1 MREVDV
7 AIVGAGVA
15 GCCVARECARFA
27 LKVAVFEAGL
37 DVADGATRA
46 NSGIVHAGY
55 DPKPGTRKARYNV
68 EGAKLYP
75 QWARELGFP
84 YINNGSMVLA
94 FTEDELEAVRE
105 LRERGEK
112 NGVEGLRVIGAQ
124 ELRELE
130 PNVSSEALGALLVPA
145 GAICDPYQVAFR
157 AAENAAR
164 NGVEFNFSS
173 KVVGIESA
181 QGAAGDPLRGSA
193 ASSAQASTDDSAQA
207 AVADPARSAAADCM
221 QSAGF
226 ILHIE
231 GAQGD
236 VAEAVHA
243 RVVVNAAGV
252 HADEIHDMVAP
263 HAFSITPR
271 RGEYNLMDTD
281 MGGLFAHTM
290 FQAPTKAG
298 KGVLVAPTVHG
309 NMLVGPNAVAQSDK
323 DATATTANG
332 LAAITSA
339 AKKTYPALNM
349 RARITTFAGVRA
361 TGDTGDFEIGEVP
374 STPGFFDIAC
384 FESPGLTSAPAVAV
398 DMAARIAEAL
408 NAAET
413 PHFNPVLE
421 LPALFKHMNDGARSV
436 AIAAN
441 PDAGHMLCRCN
452 EVTEADVASALHT
465 KLPVLCLDALKW
477 RTGATMGRCHGGFCM
492 PELAKV
498 VARESGIA
506 PSELPKRFA
515 GSHIVAEAP
524 ENYVELVRNES
535 NRVAGGV
542 ADAAAK
548 LEGENEPSEE
558 SALSNIRV
566 DREEAN
572 GFKVEEPAPAIPST
586 DGLKA
591 AAPSAGIEAGAPETG
606 ALQAPEPSIAARSS
620 LEYDVAVIGG
630 GAAGIA
636 AAASAARKGASVV
649 LVDRESHQGGI
660 LKQCI
665 HNGFGLHRFGE
676 ELTGPEYASRELATL
691 EGLNVCIIRDA
702 SVLRVKNGGEGA
714 RDISVEI
721 VSPQGEQAISAGAA
735 VLATGSRERGAGA
748 LGTPGTRPAGVFS
761 AGSAQNFMNLQGCAP
776 GSNVVILGSGDIGL
790 IMARRLTFAGARV
803 AGVFEINST
812 PSGLRRNIVQ
822 CLDDFGIPL
831 HTSTTVVGIE
841 GDSKLEAVIVSKVDD
856 RYAPIPGTERRIPC
870 DTLLLSVGLIP
881 ENALATDAGVALD
894 PMTGG
899 AIVDDN
905 FETSAAGL
913 FACGNALHIHDLV
926 DFVSDEGDHAG
937 ASAARRALRRS
948 VTPQATPPA
957 ATSRAGAAPT
967 HAGDGVRYIVP
978 QFVHSQTNRVTL
990 RFRTSS
996 SFENASIVVEKRLAN
1011 GEVELVK
1018 RRRVLV
1024 AVPAEM
1030 QSVALAGEAFAGATE
1045 IMVRIEPKETGE
1057 ANGGAKSGGFDGEEN
1072 APKVGGAAKAKGATE
1087 SDVVAK
1093 AKGAAESVGAAQPIG
1108 ATESDVAAKIA
1119 PVSAQG
1125 EEASHE

>member
-68 EGAKLYP
+68 EGARLYP

-94 FTEDELEAVRE
+94 FTEDELEAVRG
-105 LRERGEK
+105 LRERGEQ
-112 NGVEGLRVIGAQ
+112 NGVEGLRVIDAR

-181 QGAAGDPLRGSA
+181 QAPTA
-193 ASSAQASTDDSAQA
+193 DSAQSVA
-207 AVADPARSAAADCM
+207 AGFTRSVAADPA
-221 QSAGF
+221 QNEGY
-226 ILHIE
+226 ILHVE

-323 DATATTANG
+323 DATSTTADG
-332 LAAITSA
+332 LAGITAA
-339 AKKTYPALNM
+339 AKKTYPSLNM
-349 RARITTFAGVRA
+349 RGRITTFAGVRA
-361 TGDTGDFEIGEVP
+361 TGDTGDFEIGEA
-374 STPGFFDIAC
+374 SGAPGFFDIAC

-398 DMAARIAEAL
+398 DVAARIAEKL
-408 NAAET
+408 NAAEN
-413 PHFNPVLE
+413 PQFNPVLE
-421 LPALFKHMNDGARSV
+421 LPALFKNMSEEERRA
-436 AIAAN
+436 AIAASS
-441 PDAGHMLCRCN
+441 DAGHMLCRCN
-452 EVTEADVASALHT
+452 EVTEADVVEALHT

-498 VARESGIA
+498 VAREGGVA

-515 GSHIVAEAP
+515 GSRLVAEAP

-535 NRVAGGV
+535 NCAVGGV
-542 ADAAAK
+542 TDAAAK
-548 LEGENEPSEE
+548 PEDASETSEE
-558 SALSNIRV
+558 GLPSNTQTNQG
-566 DREEAN
+566 EAD
-572 GFKVEEPAPAIPST
+572 GFKAGV
-586 DGLKA
+586 
-591 AAPSAGIEAGAPETG
+591 PSADVEASAPETSV
-606 ALQAPEPSIAARSS
+606 LQALATSSAAHSSRNS

-691 EGLNVCIIRDA
+691 EGLDVHVVRDA

-721 VSPQGEQAISAGAA
+721 VSPQGEQTISAGAA

-803 AGVFEINST
+803 AGVFEINPT

-841 GDSKLEAVIVSKVDD
+841 GASKLEAVIVSKVDD
-856 RYAPIPGTERRIPC
+856 HYAPIPGTERRIPC

-948 VTPQATPPA
+948 VTPHATPPA
-957 ATSRAGAAPT
+957 ATSREGSAPT
-967 HAGDGVRYIVP
+967 RAGDGVRYIVP
-978 QFVHSQTNRVTL
+978 QFVHSQTSRVTL
-990 RFRTSS
+990 RFRTSAP
-996 SFENASIVVEKRLAN
+996 FENASIVIEKRLAN

-1030 QSVALAGEAFAGATE
+1030 QSVALAGDAFAGAKE
-1045 IMVRIEPKETGE
+1045 IMVRIEPKEAEE
-1057 ANGGAKSGGFDGEEN
+1057 ANDRAKSGGSDGSEN
-1072 APKVGGAAKAKGATE
+1072 APEAGGIAKSNGATGPNGATE
-1087 SDVVAK
+1087 SGVATK
-1093 AKGAAESVGAAQPIG
+1093 
-1108 ATESDVAAKIA
+1108 TA

-1125 EEASHE
+1125 EEANRE

>member
-75 QWARELGFP
+75 QWASELGFP

-94 FTEDELEAVRE
+94 FTEDELEAIRG
-105 LRERGEK
+105 LRERGEH
-112 NGVEGLRVIGAQ
+112 NGVEGLRVIDAR

-130 PNVSSEALGALLVPA
+130 PNVSPEALGALLVPT

-173 KVVGIESA
+173 KVVGIEPVQTPTA
-181 QGAAGDPLRGSA
+181 
-193 ASSAQASTDDSAQA
+193 DSAQVVAAGSAQSA
-207 AVADPARSAAADCM
+207 AVEPARG
-221 QSAGF
+221 AGY

-252 HADEIHDMVAP
+252 HADEIHDMVSP

-298 KGVLVAPTVHG
+298 KGVLVSPTVHG
-309 NMLVGPNAVAQSDK
+309 NMLVGPNAVPQGDK
-323 DATATTANG
+323 DATATTAEG

-374 STPGFFDIAC
+374 SAPGFFDIAC

-398 DMAARIAEAL
+398 DVAACIAEKL
-408 NAAET
+408 NAAENT
-413 PHFNPVLE
+413 QFNPVLS
-421 LPALFKHMNDGARSV
+421 LPALFKNMNEEERRAAISV
-436 AIAAN
+436 N

-452 EVTEADVASALHT
+452 EVTEADVVAALRT

-498 VARESGIA
+498 VAREAGVA

-515 GSHIVAEAP
+515 GSRLVAEAP
-524 ENYVELVRNES
+524 ENYVDLVRNES
-535 NRVAGGV
+535 NRVVGAV
-542 ADAAAK
+542 SDAAAK
-548 LEGENEPSEE
+548 PEGESEPPEE
-558 SALSNIRV
+558 GLPSNAQANQ
-566 DREEAN
+566 REA
-572 GFKVEEPAPAIPST
+572 
-586 DGLKA
+586 DGLEA
-591 AAPSAGIEAGAPETG
+591 GAPSAGVESSAPEAN
-606 ALQAPEPSIAARSS
+606 ALQALAASNAAHSSRNS

-691 EGLNVCIIRDA
+691 EGLDVHVVRDA

-721 VSPQGEQAISAGAA
+721 VSPQGEQTISAGAA
-735 VLATGSRERGAGA
+735 VLATGSRERGSGA

-776 GSNVVILGSGDIGL
+776 GGNVVILGSGDIGL

-803 AGVFEINST
+803 AGVFEINPT

-841 GDSKLEAVIVSKVDD
+841 GASKLEAVIVSKVDD
-856 RYAPIPGTERRIPC
+856 HYAPIPGTERRIPC

-948 VTPQATPPA
+948 VTPHATPPA
-957 ATSRAGAAPT
+957 ATSREGSAPTRAGA
-967 HAGDGVRYIVP
+967 GVRYIVP
-978 QFVHSQTNRVTL
+978 QFVHPQTSRVTL
-990 RFRTSS
+990 RFRTSA
-996 SFENASIVVEKRLAN
+996 SFENASIVIEKRLAN
-1011 GEVELVK
+1011 GEIELVK

-1030 QSVALAGEAFAGATE
+1030 QSVALAGDAFAGAKE
-1045 IMVRIEPKETGE
+1045 IMVRIEPKEAEE
-1057 ANGGAKSGGFDGEEN
+1057 ANGEAKSGGFDGAEN
-1072 APKVGGAAKAKGATE
+1072 APKVGGAAK
-1087 SDVVAK
+1087 VN
-1093 AKGAAESVGAAQPIG
+1093 GAAESDG
-1108 ATESDVAAKIA
+1108 ATKIA
-1119 PVSAQG
+1119 LVSAQG
-1125 EEASHE
+1125 EEASYE

>member
-94 FTEDELEAVRE
+94 FTEDELEAIRG
-105 LRERGEK
+105 LRDRGEQ
-112 NGVEGLRVIGAQ
+112 NGVEGLRVIDAR

-130 PNVSSEALGALLVPA
+130 PNVSPEALGALLVPT

-173 KVVGIESA
+173 KVVGIEPA
-181 QGAAGDPLRGSA
+181 QTPTA
-193 ASSAQASTDDSAQA
+193 DSAQA
-207 AVADPARSAAADCM
+207 VAAGSARSAAVEPARG
-221 QSAGF
+221 AGY

-298 KGVLVAPTVHG
+298 KGVLVSPTVHG
-309 NMLVGPNAVAQSDK
+309 NILVGPNAVPQGDK
-323 DATATTANG
+323 DATATTAEG

-374 STPGFFDIAC
+374 SAPGFFDIAC

-398 DMAARIAEAL
+398 DVAACIAEKL
-408 NAAET
+408 NAAEN
-413 PHFNPVLE
+413 HQFNPILT
-421 LPALFKHMNDGARSV
+421 LPALFKNMSEEERRA
-436 AIAAN
+436 AISAN

-498 VARESGIA
+498 VAREAGIA

-515 GSHIVAEAP
+515 GSRIVAEAP

-535 NRVAGGV
+535 NRAVGGV

-548 LEGENEPSEE
+548 LEGESESSEE
-558 SALSNIRV
+558 GLSSNV
-566 DREEAN
+566 QDNQGKAD
-572 GFKVEEPAPAIPST
+572 GFKVEESAPAVPDA
-586 DGLKA
+586 DGFKA
-591 AAPSAGIEAGAPETG
+591 GALSASFEAGVETG
-606 ALQAPEPSIAARSS
+606 ALQTLEASIAACPS

-636 AAASAARKGASVV
+636 AAASAACKGASVV

-691 EGLNVCIIRDA
+691 EGLDVRVVRDA

-721 VSPQGEQAISAGAA
+721 VSPQGEQTISAGAA

-803 AGVFEINST
+803 AGVFEINPT

-841 GDSKLEAVIVSKVDD
+841 GASKLEAVIVSKVDD
-856 RYAPIPGTERRIPC
+856 HYAPIPGTERRIPC

-948 VTPQATPPA
+948 VTPHATPPA
-957 ATSRAGAAPT
+957 ATSREGSAPT
-967 HAGDGVRYIVP
+967 RAGDGVRYIVP
-978 QFVHSQTNRVTL
+978 QFVHSQTSRVTL
-990 RFRTSS
+990 RFRTSAP
-996 SFENASIVVEKRLAN
+996 FENVSIVIEKRLAN

-1030 QSVALAGEAFAGATE
+1030 QSVALAGDAFAGAKE
-1045 IMVRIEPKETGE
+1045 IMVRIEPKEAEE
-1057 ANGGAKSGGFDGEEN
+1057 ANDRAKSGGSDGSEN
-1072 APKVGGAAKAKGATE
+1072 APEAGGIAKSNGATGPSGATE
-1087 SDVVAK
+1087 S
-1093 AKGAAESVGAAQPIG
+1093 GG
-1108 ATESDVAAKIA
+1108 ATKIA

>member
-46 NSGIVHAGY
+46 NSGIMHAGY
-55 DPKPGTRKARYNV
+55 DPKPGTRKACYNV

-75 QWARELGFP
+75 QWASELGFP

-94 FTEDELEAVRE
+94 FTEDELEAIRG
-105 LRERGEK
+105 LRERGER
-112 NGVEGLRVIGAQ
+112 NGVEGLRVIDAR

-130 PNVSSEALGALLVPA
+130 PNVSPEALGALLVPT

-173 KVVGIESA
+173 KVVGIEPVQTPTA
-181 QGAAGDPLRGSA
+181 
-193 ASSAQASTDDSAQA
+193 DSAQA
-207 AVADPARSAAADCM
+207 VVAGSVRSAAVEPARG
-221 QSAGF
+221 AGY

-309 NMLVGPNAVAQSDK
+309 NMLVGPNAVPQGDK
-323 DATATTANG
+323 DATATTAEG

-374 STPGFFDIAC
+374 SAPGFFDIAC

-398 DMAARIAEAL
+398 DMAACIAEKL
-408 NAAET
+408 NAAEN
-413 PHFNPVLE
+413 HQFNPVLS
-421 LPALFKHMNDGARSV
+421 LPALFKNMNEEERRAAISV
-436 AIAAN
+436 N

-498 VARESGIA
+498 VAREAGIA

-515 GSHIVAEAP
+515 GSRIVAEAP
-524 ENYVELVRNES
+524 ESYVELVRNES
-535 NRVAGGV
+535 NRAVGGA

-548 LEGENEPSEE
+548 LEGESESSEE
-558 SALSNIRV
+558 GLSSNAQ
-566 DREEAN
+566 AN
-572 GFKVEEPAPAIPST
+572 QGKADGFKVGEPAPAVPDA
-586 DGLKA
+586 DGFKA
-591 AAPSAGIEAGAPETG
+591 GALSASFEAGVETG
-606 ALQAPEPSIAARSS
+606 ALQAPEASIAARPS

-649 LVDRESHQGGI
+649 LVDRESYQGGI

-691 EGLNVCIIRDA
+691 EGLNVHVVRDA

-714 RDISVEI
+714 RDVSVEI
-721 VSPQGEQAISAGAA
+721 VSPQGEKTISAGAA

-803 AGVFEINST
+803 AGVFEINPT

-841 GDSKLEAVIVSKVDD
+841 GTSKLEAVIVSKVDGH
-856 RYAPIPGTERRIPC
+856 YAPIPGTERRIPC

-948 VTPQATPPA
+948 VTPHATPPA
-957 ATSRAGAAPT
+957 ATSREGSAPTRAGA
-967 HAGDGVRYIVP
+967 GVRYIVP
-978 QFVHSQTNRVTL
+978 QFVHPQTSRVTL
-990 RFRTSS
+990 RFRTSA
-996 SFENASIVVEKRLAN
+996 SFENASIVIEKRLAN
-1011 GEVELVK
+1011 GEIELVK

-1030 QSVALAGEAFAGATE
+1030 QSVALAGDAFAGAKE
-1045 IMVRIEPKETGE
+1045 IMVRIEPKEAEE
-1057 ANGGAKSGGFDGEEN
+1057 ANGEAKSGGFDGAEN
-1072 APKVGGAAKAKGATE
+1072 APKVGGAAKAN
-1087 SDVVAK
+1087 
-1093 AKGAAESVGAAQPIG
+1093 GAAESDG
-1108 ATESDVAAKIA
+1108 ATKIA

>member
-75 QWARELGFP
+75 QWAHELGFP

-94 FTEDELEAVRE
+94 FTEDEFEAVCG
-105 LRERGEK
+105 LRERGEQ
-112 NGVEGLRVIGAQ
+112 NGVEGLRVIDVR

-130 PNVSSEALGALLVPA
+130 PNVSPEALGALLVPT

-173 KVVGIESA
+173 KVVGIE
-181 QGAAGDPLRGSA
+181 P
-193 ASSAQASTDDSAQA
+193 AQAPTADSAQTTA
-207 AVADPARSAAADCM
+207 ADTARSAAVEPV
-221 QSAGF
+221 QNEGY

-323 DATATTANG
+323 DATSTTADG
-332 LAAITSA
+332 LAGITAA
-339 AKKTYPALNM
+339 AKKTYPSLNM
-349 RARITTFAGVRA
+349 CGRITTFAGVRA
-361 TGDTGDFEIGEVP
+361 TGDTGDFEIGEV
-374 STPGFFDIAC
+374 SGAPGFFDIAC

-398 DMAARIAEAL
+398 DVAARIAEKL
-408 NAAET
+408 NAAENSQ
-413 PHFNPVLE
+413 FNPALE
-421 LPALFKHMNDGARSV
+421 LPALFKNMSEEERRA
-436 AIAAN
+436 AIAASS
-441 PDAGHMLCRCN
+441 DAGHMLCRCN
-452 EVTEADVASALHT
+452 EVTEADVVAALHT

-498 VARESGIA
+498 VAREAGVA

-515 GSHIVAEAP
+515 GSCLVAEAP

-535 NRVAGGV
+535 NRAVGAASDVAKPEAASESPEEGLPSNTQTNQGE
-542 ADAAAK
+542 ADD
-548 LEGENEPSEE
+548 LEAE
-558 SALSNIRV
+558 V
-566 DREEAN
+566 
-572 GFKVEEPAPAIPST
+572 
-586 DGLKA
+586 
-591 AAPSAGIEAGAPETG
+591 PSAGVEASAPE
-606 ALQAPEPSIAARSS
+606 ASAFQASAASIAAHSSSNS

-676 ELTGPEYASRELATL
+676 EFTGPEYASRELATL
-691 EGLNVCIIRDA
+691 EGFDVHVVCDA

-721 VSPQGEQAISAGAA
+721 VSPQGEQTISAGAA

-776 GSNVVILGSGDIGL
+776 GGNVVILGSGDIGL
-790 IMARRLTFAGARV
+790 IMARRLTFVGARV
-803 AGVFEINST
+803 AGVFEINPT

-841 GDSKLEAVIVSKVDD
+841 GASRLEAAIVSKVDD
-856 RYAPIPGTERRIPC
+856 HYAPIPGTERRIPC

-937 ASAARRALRRS
+937 ASAALRALRRS
-948 VTPQATPPA
+948 VTPHATPPA
-957 ATSRAGAAPT
+957 ATSRAGSAPT
-967 HAGDGVRYIVP
+967 RAGEGVRYIVP
-978 QFVHSQTNRVTL
+978 QFVHSQTSRVTL
-990 RFRTSS
+990 RFRTSA
-996 SFENASIVVEKRLAN
+996 SFENASIIIEKRLAN

-1030 QSVALAGEAFAGATE
+1030 QSVALAGDAFAGAKE
-1045 IMVRIEPKETGE
+1045 IMVRIEPKEAEE
-1057 ANGGAKSGGFDGEEN
+1057 ANGQAKSGGSDGAEN
-1072 APKVGGAAKAKGATE
+1072 APETGGIAKSNGATGP
-1087 SDVVAK
+1087 S
-1093 AKGAAESVGAAQPIG
+1093 GAAESGV
-1108 ATESDVAAKIA
+1108 ATKTA

-1125 EEASHE
+1125 EEANRE

>member
-15 GCCVARECARFA
+15 GCCAARECARFA

-94 FTEDELEAVRE
+94 FTEDELEAVRG
-105 LRERGEK
+105 LRERGEQ
-112 NGVEGLRVIGAQ
+112 NGVEGLRVIDAR

-130 PNVSSEALGALLVPA
+130 PNVSSEALGALLVPT

-173 KVVGIESA
+173 NVVGIESA
-181 QGAAGDPLRGSA
+181 QAP
-193 ASSAQASTDDSAQA
+193 T
-207 AVADPARSAAADCM
+207 ADPAQSVAAGSTQSAAEPV
-221 QSAGF
+221 QNEGY
-226 ILHIE
+226 ILHVE

-252 HADEIHDMVAP
+252 HADEIHDMVAS

-323 DATATTANG
+323 DATSTTADG
-332 LAAITSA
+332 LAGITAA
-339 AKKTYPALNM
+339 AKKTYPSLNM
-349 RARITTFAGVRA
+349 RGRITTFAGVRA
-361 TGDTGDFEIGEVP
+361 TGDTGDFEIGEV
-374 STPGFFDIAC
+374 SGAPGFFDIAC

-398 DMAARIAEAL
+398 DVAARIAEKL
-408 NAAET
+408 NAAENSQ
-413 PHFNPVLE
+413 FNPVLE
-421 LPALFKHMNDGARSV
+421 LPALFKNMSEEERRA

-452 EVTEADVASALHT
+452 EVTEADVASALRT

-498 VARESGIA
+498 VAREAGVA
-506 PSELPKRFA
+506 PSELPKRFV
-515 GSHIVAEAP
+515 GSRLVAEAP

-535 NRVAGGV
+535 NRAVGAASDVVAKPE
-542 ADAAAK
+542 DAS
-548 LEGENEPSEE
+548 ESSEE
-558 SALSNIRV
+558 GLSSNTQTSQGRA
-566 DREEAN
+566 D
-572 GFKVEEPAPAIPST
+572 GFE
-586 DGLKA
+586 A
-591 AAPSAGIEAGAPETG
+591 AAPSVDVEASAPEASAFQTS
-606 ALQAPEPSIAARSS
+606 AVSIAAHSS
-620 LEYDVAVIGG
+620 RDSLGYDVAVIGG

-691 EGLNVCIIRDA
+691 EGLDVRVVRDA

-721 VSPQGEQAISAGAA
+721 VSPQGEQTISAGAA

-803 AGVFEINST
+803 AGVFEINPT

-841 GDSKLEAVIVSKVDD
+841 GASKLEAVIVSKVDD

-905 FETSAAGL
+905 FETSSAGL

-948 VTPQATPPA
+948 VTPHATPPA
-957 ATSRAGAAPT
+957 ATSRAGSAPT
-967 HAGDGVRYIVP
+967 CAGNGVRYIVP
-978 QFVHSQTNRVTL
+978 QFVHPQTSRVTL
-990 RFRTSS
+990 RFRTSA
-996 SFENASIVVEKRLAN
+996 SFENASIVIEKRLAN

-1030 QSVALAGEAFAGATE
+1030 QSVALAGDAFAGAKE
-1045 IMVRIEPKETGE
+1045 IMVRIEPKEAEE
-1057 ANGGAKSGGFDGEEN
+1057 AYDRAKSGGSDESEN
-1072 APKVGGAAKAKGATE
+1072 TPEAGGIAKSNGATE
-1087 SDVVAK
+1087 SCVATK
-1093 AKGAAESVGAAQPIG
+1093 
-1108 ATESDVAAKIA
+1108 TA
-1119 PVSAQG
+1119 PASAQG
-1125 EEASHE
+1125 EEANRE

>member
-7 AIVGAGVA
+7 AIVGAGAA

-27 LKVAVFEAGL
+27 LKVAVFEAGF

-75 QWARELGFP
+75 QWASELGFP

-94 FTEDELEAVRE
+94 FTEEELEAIRG
-105 LRERGEK
+105 LHERGEH
-112 NGVEGLRVIGAQ
+112 NGVGGLRVIDAR

-130 PNVSSEALGALLVPA
+130 PNVSPEALGALLVPT

-173 KVVGIESA
+173 KVVGIEPAQAPTADSA
-181 QGAAGDPLRGSA
+181 RAVAAGS
-193 ASSAQASTDDSAQA
+193 
-207 AVADPARSAAADCM
+207 ARSAAVEPARG
-221 QSAGF
+221 AGY

-298 KGVLVAPTVHG
+298 KGVLVSPTVHG
-309 NMLVGPNAVAQSDK
+309 NMLVGPNAVPQGDK
-323 DATATTANG
+323 DATATTAGG

-374 STPGFFDIAC
+374 SAPGFFDIAC

-398 DMAARIAEAL
+398 DVAARIAEKL
-408 NAAET
+408 NAAEN
-413 PHFNPVLE
+413 HQFNPVLS
-421 LPALFKHMNDGARSV
+421 LPALFKNMNEEERRAAISV
-436 AIAAN
+436 N
-441 PDAGHMLCRCN
+441 PNAGHMLCRCN

-477 RTGATMGRCHGGFCM
+477 RTGATMGRCHGGFCT

-498 VARESGIA
+498 VAREAGIA

-515 GSHIVAEAP
+515 GSRIVAEAP

-535 NRVAGGV
+535 NRAVGV
-542 ADAAAK
+542 
-548 LEGENEPSEE
+548 
-558 SALSNIRV
+558 
-566 DREEAN
+566 
-572 GFKVEEPAPAIPST
+572 
-586 DGLKA
+586 
-591 AAPSAGIEAGAPETG
+591 ETG
-606 ALQAPEPSIAARSS
+606 ALQTLEASIATSSS

-691 EGLNVCIIRDA
+691 EGLNVHVVRDA

-721 VSPQGEQAISAGAA
+721 VSPQGEQTISAGAA

-803 AGVFEINST
+803 AGVFEINPT

-841 GDSKLEAVIVSKVDD
+841 GASKLEAVIVSKVDGH
-856 RYAPIPGTERRIPC
+856 YAPIPGTERRIPC

-948 VTPQATPPA
+948 VTPHATPPA
-957 ATSRAGAAPT
+957 ATSREGSAPTRAGA
-967 HAGDGVRYIVP
+967 GVRYIVP
-978 QFVHSQTNRVTL
+978 QYVHPQTSRVTL
-990 RFRTSS
+990 RFRTSA
-996 SFENASIVVEKRLAN
+996 SFENASIVIEKRLAN
-1011 GEVELVK
+1011 GEIELVK

-1030 QSVALAGEAFAGATE
+1030 QSVALAGDAFAGAKE
-1045 IMVRIEPKETGE
+1045 IMVRIEPKEAEE
-1057 ANGGAKSGGFDGEEN
+1057 ANGEAKSGGFDGAEN
-1072 APKVGGAAKAKGATE
+1072 APKVGGAAKA
-1087 SDVVAK
+1087 S
-1093 AKGAAESVGAAQPIG
+1093 GAA
-1108 ATESDVAAKIA
+1108 ESDVAAKIA

>member
-1 MREVDV
+1 MRKVDV

-55 DPKPGTRKARYNV
+55 DPKPGTRKARFNV

-75 QWARELGFP
+75 QWASELGFP

-94 FTEDELEAVRE
+94 FTEEELEAIRG
-105 LRERGEK
+105 LRERGEH
-112 NGVEGLRVIGAQ
+112 NGVGGLRVIDAR

-130 PNVSSEALGALLVPA
+130 PNVSPEALGALLVPT

-173 KVVGIESA
+173 KVVGIEPA
-181 QGAAGDPLRGSA
+181 QTPTADSVQAVAAGSVQ
-193 ASSAQASTDDSAQA
+193 SV
-207 AVADPARSAAADCM
+207 AVDPARG
-221 QSAGF
+221 AGY

-298 KGVLVAPTVHG
+298 KGVLVSPTVHG
-309 NMLVGPNAVAQSDK
+309 NMLVGPNAVPQGDK
-323 DATATTANG
+323 DATATTAEG

-374 STPGFFDIAC
+374 SAPGFFDIAC

-398 DMAARIAEAL
+398 DMAACIAEKL
-408 NAAET
+408 NAAED
-413 PHFNPVLE
+413 PQFNPILS
-421 LPALFKHMNDGARSV
+421 LPALFKNMNEEERRAAISV
-436 AIAAN
+436 N

-498 VARESGIA
+498 VAREAGIA

-515 GSHIVAEAP
+515 GSRIVAEAP

-535 NRVAGGV
+535 NRAVGGV

-548 LEGENEPSEE
+548 LEGESESSEE
-558 SALSNIRV
+558 GLFSNV
-566 DREEAN
+566 QAN
-572 GFKVEEPAPAIPST
+572 QGKADGFKVEEPAPAAPDV
-586 DGLKA
+586 DGFKA
-591 AAPSAGIEAGAPETG
+591 GAPSASFEAGVETS
-606 ALQAPEPSIAARSS
+606 ALQTPEASIAARSS

-676 ELTGPEYASRELATL
+676 ELTGPEYASRE
-691 EGLNVCIIRDA
+691 
-702 SVLRVKNGGEGA
+702 
-714 RDISVEI
+714 
-721 VSPQGEQAISAGAA
+721 
-735 VLATGSRERGAGA
+735 RGAGA

-776 GSNVVILGSGDIGL
+776 GSNVVILGSDDIGL

-803 AGVFEINST
+803 VGVFEINPT

-841 GDSKLEAVIVSKVDD
+841 GTSKLEAVIVSKVDGH
-856 RYAPIPGTERRIPC
+856 YAPIPGTERRIPC

-948 VTPQATPPA
+948 VTPHATPPA
-957 ATSRAGAAPT
+957 ATSREGSAPTRAGA
-967 HAGDGVRYIVP
+967 GVRYIVP
-978 QFVHSQTNRVTL
+978 QYVHPQTSRVTL
-990 RFRTSS
+990 RFRTSA
-996 SFENASIVVEKRLAN
+996 SFENASIVIEKRLAN
-1011 GEVELVK
+1011 GEIELVK

-1030 QSVALAGEAFAGATE
+1030 QSVALAGDAFAGAKE
-1045 IMVRIEPKETGE
+1045 IMVRIEPKEAE
-1057 ANGGAKSGGFDGEEN
+1057 KANGEAKSGGFDGAEN
-1072 APKVGGAAKAKGATE
+1072 APKVGGAAKA
-1087 SDVVAK
+1087 S
-1093 AKGAAESVGAAQPIG
+1093 GAAESDG
-1108 ATESDVAAKIA
+1108 AAKIA

>member
-1 MREVDV
+1 MNE
-7 AIVGAGVA
+7 
-15 GCCVARECARFA
+15 E
-27 LKVAVFEAGL
+27 
-37 DVADGATRA
+37 
-46 NSGIVHAGY
+46 
-55 DPKPGTRKARYNV
+55 
-68 EGAKLYP
+68 
-75 QWARELGFP
+75 
-84 YINNGSMVLA
+84 
-94 FTEDELEAVRE
+94 
-105 LRERGEK
+105 ER
-112 NGVEGLRVIGAQ
+112 
-124 ELRELE
+124 
-130 PNVSSEALGALLVPA
+130 
-145 GAICDPYQVAFR
+145 R
-157 AAENAAR
+157 AAI
-164 NGVEFNFSS
+164 S
-173 KVVGIESA
+173 
-181 QGAAGDPLRGSA
+181 
-193 ASSAQASTDDSAQA
+193 
-207 AVADPARSAAADCM
+207 
-221 QSAGF
+221 
-226 ILHIE
+226 
-231 GAQGD
+231 
-236 VAEAVHA
+236 
-243 RVVVNAAGV
+243 
-252 HADEIHDMVAP
+252 
-263 HAFSITPR
+263 
-271 RGEYNLMDTD
+271 
-281 MGGLFAHTM
+281 
-290 FQAPTKAG
+290 
-298 KGVLVAPTVHG
+298 
-309 NMLVGPNAVAQSDK
+309 
-323 DATATTANG
+323 
-332 LAAITSA
+332 
-339 AKKTYPALNM
+339 
-349 RARITTFAGVRA
+349 
-361 TGDTGDFEIGEVP
+361 
-374 STPGFFDIAC
+374 
-384 FESPGLTSAPAVAV
+384 
-398 DMAARIAEAL
+398 
-408 NAAET
+408 
-413 PHFNPVLE
+413 
-421 LPALFKHMNDGARSV
+421 
-436 AIAAN
+436 AN

-477 RTGATMGRCHGGFCM
+477 RTGATMGRCHGGFCT

-498 VARESGIA
+498 VAREAGIA

-515 GSHIVAEAP
+515 GSRIVAEAP

-535 NRVAGGV
+535 NRAVGGV
-542 ADAAAK
+542 VDAAAK
-548 LEGENEPSEE
+548 LEGESESSE
-558 SALSNIRV
+558 GGLSSNAQ
-566 DREEAN
+566 AN
-572 GFKVEEPAPAIPST
+572 QGKADGFKVEEPAPAAPDA
-586 DGLKA
+586 DGFKTGVL
-591 AAPSAGIEAGAPETG
+591 SASLEAGVETG
-606 ALQAPEPSIAARSS
+606 ALQTLEASIATSSS

-691 EGLNVCIIRDA
+691 EGLNVHVVRDA

-721 VSPQGEQAISAGAA
+721 VSPQGEQTISAGAA

-790 IMARRLTFAGARV
+790 IMARRLAFAGARV
-803 AGVFEINST
+803 AGVFEINPT

-841 GDSKLEAVIVSKVDD
+841 GTSKLEAVIVSKVDGH
-856 RYAPIPGTERRIPC
+856 YTPIPGTERRIPC

-948 VTPQATPPA
+948 VTPHATPPA
-957 ATSRAGAAPT
+957 ATSREGSAPTRAGA
-967 HAGDGVRYIVP
+967 GVRYIVP
-978 QFVHSQTNRVTL
+978 QYVHPQTSRVTL
-990 RFRTSS
+990 RFRTSA
-996 SFENASIVVEKRLAN
+996 SFENASIVIEKRLAN
-1011 GEVELVK
+1011 GEIELVK

-1030 QSVALAGEAFAGATE
+1030 QSVALAGDAFAGAKE
-1045 IMVRIEPKETGE
+1045 ILVRIEPKEAE
-1057 ANGGAKSGGFDGEEN
+1057 KANGEAKSGGFDGAEN
-1072 APKVGGAAKAKGATE
+1072 APEGSGAAKANSATE
-1087 SDVVAK
+1087 F
-1093 AKGAAESVGAAQPIG
+1093 GG
-1108 ATESDVAAKIA
+1108 AAKIA

>member
-15 GCCVARECARFA
+15 GCCMARECARFA

-75 QWARELGFP
+75 QWASELGFP

-94 FTEDELEAVRE
+94 FTEGELEAIRG
-105 LRERGEK
+105 LRERGEH
-112 NGVEGLRVIGAQ
+112 NGVEGLRVIDAR

-130 PNVSSEALGALLVPA
+130 PNVSPEALGALLVPT

-173 KVVGIESA
+173 KVVGIEPVQTPTA
-181 QGAAGDPLRGSA
+181 
-193 ASSAQASTDDSAQA
+193 DSAQA
-207 AVADPARSAAADCM
+207 VAAGSARSAAVEPARG
-221 QSAGF
+221 AGY

-309 NMLVGPNAVAQSDK
+309 NMLVGPNAVPQGDK
-323 DATATTANG
+323 DATATTAEG

-374 STPGFFDIAC
+374 SAPSFFDIAC

-398 DMAARIAEAL
+398 DMAACIAEKL
-408 NAAET
+408 NAAEN
-413 PHFNPVLE
+413 HQFNPILS
-421 LPALFKHMNDGARSV
+421 LPALFKNMNEEERRAAISV
-436 AIAAN
+436 N

-492 PELAKV
+492 PELSKV

-515 GSHIVAEAP
+515 GSRIVAEAP
-524 ENYVELVRNES
+524 ENYVELVQNES
-535 NRVAGGV
+535 NRAVGV
-542 ADAAAK
+542 
-548 LEGENEPSEE
+548 
-558 SALSNIRV
+558 
-566 DREEAN
+566 
-572 GFKVEEPAPAIPST
+572 
-586 DGLKA
+586 
-591 AAPSAGIEAGAPETG
+591 ETG
-606 ALQAPEPSIAARSS
+606 ALQTLEASIAARSS

-691 EGLNVCIIRDA
+691 EGLDVHVVRDA

-721 VSPQGEQAISAGAA
+721 VSPQGEQTISAGAA

-803 AGVFEINST
+803 AGVFEINPT

-841 GDSKLEAVIVSKVDD
+841 GTSKLEAVIVSKVDGH
-856 RYAPIPGTERRIPC
+856 YAPIPGTERRIPC

-948 VTPQATPPA
+948 VTPHATPPA
-957 ATSRAGAAPT
+957 ATSREGSAPTRAGA
-967 HAGDGVRYIVP
+967 GVRYIVP
-978 QFVHSQTNRVTL
+978 QYVHPQTSRVTL
-990 RFRTSS
+990 RFRTSA
-996 SFENASIVVEKRLAN
+996 SFENASIVIEKRLAN
-1011 GEVELVK
+1011 GEIELVK

-1030 QSVALAGEAFAGATE
+1030 QSVALAGDVFAGAKE
-1045 IMVRIEPKETGE
+1045 IMVRIEPKEAEE
-1057 ANGGAKSGGFDGEEN
+1057 ANGEAKSGGFDGAEN
-1072 APKVGGAAKAKGATE
+1072 APKVGGAAK
-1087 SDVVAK
+1087 VN
-1093 AKGAAESVGAAQPIG
+1093 GAAESDG
-1108 ATESDVAAKIA
+1108 ATKIA

>member
-55 DPKPGTRKARYNV
+55 DPKPGTCKARYNV

-75 QWARELGFP
+75 QWASELGFP

-94 FTEDELEAVRE
+94 FTEDELEAIRG
-105 LRERGEK
+105 LRERGEH
-112 NGVEGLRVIGAQ
+112 NGVEGLRVIDAR

-130 PNVSSEALGALLVPA
+130 PNVSPEALGALLVPT

-157 AAENAAR
+157 ASENAAR
-164 NGVEFNFSS
+164 NGVDFNFSS
-173 KVVGIESA
+173 KVVGIEPVQTPTA
-181 QGAAGDPLRGSA
+181 
-193 ASSAQASTDDSAQA
+193 DSAQA
-207 AVADPARSAAADCM
+207 VAAGSARSAAVEPARG
-221 QSAGF
+221 AGY

-309 NMLVGPNAVAQSDK
+309 NMLVGPNAVPQGGK
-323 DATATTANG
+323 DATATTAEG

-374 STPGFFDIAC
+374 SAPGFFDIAC

-398 DMAARIAEAL
+398 DMAACIAEKL
-408 NAAET
+408 NAAEN
-413 PHFNPVLE
+413 PQFNPILT
-421 LPALFKHMNDGARSV
+421 LPALFKSMNEEERRAAISV
-436 AIAAN
+436 N

-498 VARESGIA
+498 VAREAGIA

-515 GSHIVAEAP
+515 GSGIVAEAP

-535 NRVAGGV
+535 NRAGGV
-542 ADAAAK
+542 
-548 LEGENEPSEE
+548 
-558 SALSNIRV
+558 
-566 DREEAN
+566 
-572 GFKVEEPAPAIPST
+572 
-586 DGLKA
+586 
-591 AAPSAGIEAGAPETG
+591 ETG
-606 ALQAPEPSIAARSS
+606 ALQTLEASIATSSS

-676 ELTGPEYASRELATL
+676 ELTGPEYASREFATL
-691 EGLNVCIIRDA
+691 EGLDVRVVRDA

-714 RDISVEI
+714 RNISVEI
-721 VSPQGEQAISAGAA
+721 VSPQGEQTISAGAA

-803 AGVFEINST
+803 AGVFEINPT

-841 GDSKLEAVIVSKVDD
+841 GTSKLEAVIVSKVDGH
-856 RYAPIPGTERRIPC
+856 YAPIPGTERRIPC

-948 VTPQATPPA
+948 VTPHATPPA
-957 ATSRAGAAPT
+957 ATSREGSAPTCAGA
-967 HAGDGVRYIVP
+967 GVRYIVP
-978 QFVHSQTNRVTL
+978 QFVHPQTSRVTL
-990 RFRTSS
+990 RFRTSA
-996 SFENASIVVEKRLAN
+996 SFENASIVIEKRLAN
-1011 GEVELVK
+1011 GEIELVK

-1030 QSVALAGEAFAGATE
+1030 QSVALAGDVFAGAKE
-1045 IMVRIEPKETGE
+1045 IMVRIEPKEAEE
-1057 ANGGAKSGGFDGEEN
+1057 ANGEAKSGGFDGAEN
-1072 APKVGGAAKAKGATE
+1072 APKVGGAAKANGATE
-1087 SDVVAK
+1087 SD
-1093 AKGAAESVGAAQPIG
+1093 G
-1108 ATESDVAAKIA
+1108 ATKIA

>member
-94 FTEDELEAVRE
+94 FTEDELEAVRG
-105 LRERGEK
+105 LRDRGEH
-112 NGVEGLRVIGAQ
+112 NGVEGLRVIDAR

-130 PNVSSEALGALLVPA
+130 PNVSSEALGALLVPT

-173 KVVGIESA
+173 KVVGIEPVQTPTA
-181 QGAAGDPLRGSA
+181 
-193 ASSAQASTDDSAQA
+193 DSAQA
-207 AVADPARSAAADCM
+207 VAAGSARSAAVEPARG
-221 QSAGF
+221 AGY

-236 VAEAVHA
+236 VAEAVRA

-271 RGEYNLMDTD
+271 RGEYSLMDTD

-309 NMLVGPNAVAQSDK
+309 NMLVGPNAVPQGDK
-323 DATATTANG
+323 DATATTAEG

-374 STPGFFDIAC
+374 SAPGFFDIAC

-398 DMAARIAEAL
+398 DVAARIAEKL
-408 NAAET
+408 NAAEN
-413 PHFNPVLE
+413 PQFNPVLE
-421 LPALFKHMNDGARSV
+421 LPALFKNMNEKERRA

-452 EVTEADVASALHT
+452 EVTEADIASALRT

-492 PELAKV
+492 PELAKI
-498 VARESGIA
+498 VAREAGVA

-515 GSHIVAEAP
+515 GSRLVAEAP
-524 ENYVELVRNES
+524 ENYVDLVRNES
-535 NRVAGGV
+535 NRAVGAV
-542 ADAAAK
+542 SDAAAK
-548 LEGENEPSEE
+548 PEGESEPPEE
-558 SALSNIRV
+558 GLPSNAQANQK
-566 DREEAN
+566 EA
-572 GFKVEEPAPAIPST
+572 
-586 DGLKA
+586 DGLEA
-591 AAPSAGIEAGAPETG
+591 GAPSAGVESSAPE
-606 ALQAPEPSIAARSS
+606 ASAFQASAASIAACSS

-649 LVDRESHQGGI
+649 LVDRESRQGGI

-691 EGLNVCIIRDA
+691 EGLDVHVVRDA

-721 VSPQGEQAISAGAA
+721 VSPQGEQTISAGAA

-803 AGVFEINST
+803 AGVFEINPT

-841 GDSKLEAVIVSKVDD
+841 GTSKLEAVIVSKVDAH
-856 RYAPIPGTERRIPC
+856 YAPIPGTERRIPC

-948 VTPQATPPA
+948 VTPHATPPA
-957 ATSRAGAAPT
+957 ATSREGSAPTRAGA
-967 HAGDGVRYIVP
+967 GVRYIVP
-978 QFVHSQTNRVTL
+978 QYVHPQTSRVTL
-990 RFRTSS
+990 RFRTSA
-996 SFENASIVVEKRLAN
+996 SFENASIVIEKRLAN

-1030 QSVALAGEAFAGATE
+1030 QSVALAGDVFAGAKE
-1045 IMVRIEPKETGE
+1045 IMVRIEPKEAEE
-1057 ANGGAKSGGFDGEEN
+1057 ANGEAKSGGFDGAEN
-1072 APKVGGAAKAKGATE
+1072 APKVGGAAKVNGATE
-1087 SDVVAK
+1087 F
-1093 AKGAAESVGAAQPIG
+1093 GG
-1108 ATESDVAAKIA
+1108 ATKIA

-1125 EEASHE
+1125 EEANHE

>member
-75 QWARELGFP
+75 QWASELGFP

-94 FTEDELEAVRE
+94 FTEEELEAIRG
-105 LRERGEK
+105 LRERGEH
-112 NGVEGLRVIGAQ
+112 NGVGGLRVIDAR

-130 PNVSSEALGALLVPA
+130 PNVSPKALGALLVPT

-173 KVVGIESA
+173 KVVGIE
-181 QGAAGDPLRGSA
+181 P
-193 ASSAQASTDDSAQA
+193 AQAPTADSAQSVA
-207 AVADPARSAAADCM
+207 AGSTQSAADPAQND
-221 QSAGF
+221 GF
-226 ILHIE
+226 ILHVE

-323 DATATTANG
+323 DATSTTADG
-332 LAAITSA
+332 LAGITAA
-339 AKKTYPALNM
+339 AKKTYPSLNM
-349 RARITTFAGVRA
+349 RGRVTTFAGVRA

-374 STPGFFDIAC
+374 GAPGLFDIAC

-398 DMAARIAEAL
+398 DMAARIAEKL
-408 NAAET
+408 NAAEN
-413 PHFNPVLE
+413 PQFNPVLE
-421 LPALFKHMNDGARSV
+421 LPALFKNMSEEERRA

-452 EVTEADVASALHT
+452 EVTEADVASALRT

-498 VARESGIA
+498 VAREAGVA

-515 GSHIVAEAP
+515 GSRLVAEAP
-524 ENYVELVRNES
+524 ENYVDLVRNES
-535 NRVAGGV
+535 NRAVGAV
-542 ADAAAK
+542 SDAAAK
-548 LEGENEPSEE
+548 LEGESEPPEE
-558 SALSNIRV
+558 GLPSNAQANQ
-566 DREEAN
+566 REA
-572 GFKVEEPAPAIPST
+572 
-586 DGLKA
+586 DGLEA
-591 AAPSAGIEAGAPETG
+591 GAPSAGVESSAPE
-606 ALQAPEPSIAARSS
+606 ASAFQVSAASIAARSS

-691 EGLNVCIIRDA
+691 EGLDVHVVHDA

-721 VSPQGEQAISAGAA
+721 VSPQGEQTISAGAA

-790 IMARRLTFAGARV
+790 IMARRLTFAGAHV
-803 AGVFEINST
+803 AGVFEINPT

-841 GDSKLEAVIVSKVDD
+841 GASKLEAVIVSKVDGH
-856 RYAPIPGTERRIPC
+856 YAPIPGTERRIPC

-948 VTPQATPPA
+948 VTPHATPPA
-957 ATSRAGAAPT
+957 ATSREGSAPTRAGA
-967 HAGDGVRYIVP
+967 GVRYIVP
-978 QFVHSQTNRVTL
+978 QFVHPQTSRVTL
-990 RFRTSS
+990 RFRTSA
-996 SFENASIVVEKRLAN
+996 SFENASIVIEKRLAN

-1030 QSVALAGEAFAGATE
+1030 QSVALAGDAFAGAKE
-1045 IMVRIEPKETGE
+1045 IMIRIEPKEAEE
-1057 ANGGAKSGGFDGEEN
+1057 ANGEAKSGGFDGAEN
-1072 APKVGGAAKAKGATE
+1072 TPKVGGAAKANGATE
-1087 SDVVAK
+1087 F
-1093 AKGAAESVGAAQPIG
+1093 GG
-1108 ATESDVAAKIA
+1108 AAKIA

>member
-75 QWARELGFP
+75 QWASELGFP

-94 FTEDELEAVRE
+94 FTEEELEAIRG
-105 LRERGEK
+105 LRERGEH
-112 NGVEGLRVIGAQ
+112 NDVGGLRVIDAR

-130 PNVSSEALGALLVPA
+130 PNVSPEALGALLVPT

-164 NGVEFNFSS
+164 NGVEFNFSN
-173 KVVGIESA
+173 KVVDIESA
-181 QGAAGDPLRGSA
+181 QAPTA
-193 ASSAQASTDDSAQA
+193 DSAQSVA
-207 AVADPARSAAADCM
+207 AGSTQSAADPA
-221 QSAGF
+221 QNEGY

-290 FQAPTKAG
+290 FQAPTKVG

-323 DATATTANG
+323 DATSTTADG
-332 LAAITSA
+332 LAGITAA
-339 AKKTYPALNM
+339 AKKTYPSLNM
-349 RARITTFAGVRA
+349 RGRITTFAGVRA
-361 TGDTGDFEIGEVP
+361 TGDTGDFEIGEV
-374 STPGFFDIAC
+374 SGAPGFFDIAC

-398 DMAARIAEAL
+398 DVAARIAEKL
-408 NAAET
+408 NAAENSQ
-413 PHFNPVLE
+413 FNSVLE
-421 LPALFKHMNDGARSV
+421 LPALFKNMSEEERRA

-452 EVTEADVASALHT
+452 EVTEADVVAALHT

-498 VARESGIA
+498 VAREAGVA

-515 GSHIVAEAP
+515 GSRLVAEAP

-535 NRVAGGV
+535 NRAVGAVSDVVAKPE
-542 ADAAAK
+542 DAS
-548 LEGENEPSEE
+548 EPSEE
-558 SALSNIRV
+558 GLPSNTQTNQG
-566 DREEAN
+566 E
-572 GFKVEEPAPAIPST
+572 T
-586 DGLKA
+586 DGLEA
-591 AAPSAGIEAGAPETG
+591 AAPSADVESSAPE
-606 ALQAPEPSIAARSS
+606 ASAFQASEASIAACPS
-620 LEYDVAVIGG
+620 LGYDVAVIGG

-691 EGLNVCIIRDA
+691 EGLDVRVVRDA

-721 VSPQGEQAISAGAA
+721 VSPQGEQTISAGAA

-803 AGVFEINST
+803 AGVFEINPT

-841 GDSKLEAVIVSKVDD
+841 GASKLEAVIVSKVDD
-856 RYAPIPGTERRIPC
+856 HYAPIPGTERRIPC

-948 VTPQATPPA
+948 VTPHATPPA
-957 ATSRAGAAPT
+957 ATSRAGSAPT
-967 HAGDGVRYIVP
+967 CAGDGVRYIVP
-978 QFVHSQTNRVTL
+978 QFVHSQTSRVTL
-990 RFRTSS
+990 RFRTSAP
-996 SFENASIVVEKRLAN
+996 FENASIVIEKRLAN
-1011 GEVELVK
+1011 GEVELLK

-1030 QSVALAGEAFAGATE
+1030 QSVALAGDAFAGAKE
-1045 IMVRIEPKETGE
+1045 IMVRIEPKEAEE
-1057 ANGGAKSGGFDGEEN
+1057 ANDRAKSGGSDESEN
-1072 APKVGGAAKAKGATE
+1072 APEAGGMAKSNGATGPNGATE
-1087 SDVVAK
+1087 SCVTTK
-1093 AKGAAESVGAAQPIG
+1093 
-1108 ATESDVAAKIA
+1108 TA
-1119 PVSAQG
+1119 PASAQG
-1125 EEASHE
+1125 EEANRE

>member
-94 FTEDELEAVRE
+94 FTEDELGAVCG
-105 LRERGEK
+105 LRDRGEQ
-112 NGVEGLRVIGAQ
+112 NGVEGLRVIDAR

-130 PNVSSEALGALLVPA
+130 PNVSPEALGALLVPT

-157 AAENAAR
+157 SAENAAR

-173 KVVGIESA
+173 KVVGIEPVQAPTADSVQA
-181 QGAAGDPLRGSA
+181 VAMGSGPSA
-193 ASSAQASTDDSAQA
+193 AVEPAQNE
-207 AVADPARSAAADCM
+207 
-221 QSAGF
+221 GF

-231 GAQGD
+231 GARGD

-309 NMLVGPNAVAQSDK
+309 NMLVGPNAVAQGDK
-323 DATATTANG
+323 DVTATTADG
-332 LAAITSA
+332 LAAITAA
-339 AKKTYPALNM
+339 AKKTYPSLNM
-349 RARITTFAGVRA
+349 RGRITTFAGVRA
-361 TGDTGDFEIGEVP
+361 TGDTGDFEIGEV
-374 STPGFFDIAC
+374 SGAPGFFDIAC
-384 FESPGLTSAPAVAV
+384 FESPGLTSAPAVAADV
-398 DMAARIAEAL
+398 AARIAEKL
-408 NAAET
+408 NAAENSQ
-413 PHFNPVLE
+413 FNPVLE
-421 LPALFKHMNDGARSV
+421 LPALFKNMSEEERRA
-436 AIAAN
+436 AIAASS
-441 PDAGHMLCRCN
+441 DAGHMLCRCN
-452 EVTEADVASALHT
+452 EVTEADVVAALHT

-498 VARESGIA
+498 VAREAGVA

-515 GSHIVAEAP
+515 GSRLVAEAP

-535 NRVAGGV
+535 NCAVGGV

-548 LEGENEPSEE
+548 PEGASEPSEE
-558 SALSNIRV
+558 SPSSNARV
-566 DREEAN
+566 NRKETN
-572 GFKVEEPAPAIPST
+572 GFKVEEPALAVPGA
-586 DGLKA
+586 DGFKVG
-591 AAPSAGIEAGAPETG
+591 APSAGVEAGVPETG
-606 ALQAPEPSIAARSS
+606 ALQALEDSIAACSS

-691 EGLNVCIIRDA
+691 EGLNVHVVRDA

-721 VSPQGEQAISAGAA
+721 VSPQGEQTISAGAA

-803 AGVFEINST
+803 AGVFEINPT

-841 GDSKLEAVIVSKVDD
+841 GISKLEAVIVSKVDGH
-856 RYAPIPGTERRIPC
+856 YAPIPGTERRIPC

-948 VTPQATPPA
+948 VTPHATPPA
-957 ATSRAGAAPT
+957 ATSREGSAPTRAGA
-967 HAGDGVRYIVP
+967 GVRYIVP
-978 QFVHSQTNRVTL
+978 QYVHPQTSRVTL
-990 RFRTSS
+990 RFRTSA
-996 SFENASIVVEKRLAN
+996 SFENASIVIEKRLAN
-1011 GEVELVK
+1011 GEIELVK

-1030 QSVALAGEAFAGATE
+1030 QSVALAGDAFAGAKE
-1045 IMVRIEPKETGE
+1045 IMVRIEPKEAEE
-1057 ANGGAKSGGFDGEEN
+1057 ANGEAKSGGFDGAEN
-1072 APKVGGAAKAKGATE
+1072 APEGSGAAKVNGATE
-1087 SDVVAK
+1087 F
-1093 AKGAAESVGAAQPIG
+1093 G
-1108 ATESDVAAKIA
+1108 VAAKIA

>member
-75 QWARELGFP
+75 QWASELGFP

-94 FTEDELEAVRE
+94 FTEEELEAIRG
-105 LRERGEK
+105 LRERGEH
-112 NGVEGLRVIGAQ
+112 NGVEGLRVIDAR

-130 PNVSSEALGALLVPA
+130 PNVSPEALGALLVPT

-173 KVVGIESA
+173 KVVGIEPVQTPTA
-181 QGAAGDPLRGSA
+181 
-193 ASSAQASTDDSAQA
+193 DSAQA
-207 AVADPARSAAADCM
+207 VAAGSAQSAVVEPARG
-221 QSAGF
+221 AGY

-298 KGVLVAPTVHG
+298 KGVLVSPTVHG
-309 NMLVGPNAVAQSDK
+309 NMLVGPNAVSQGDK
-323 DATATTANG
+323 DATATTAEG

-374 STPGFFDIAC
+374 SAPGFFDIAC

-398 DMAARIAEAL
+398 DMAACIAEKL
-408 NAAET
+408 NAAEN
-413 PHFNPVLE
+413 HQFNPVLS
-421 LPALFKHMNDGARSV
+421 LPALFKNMNEEERRAAISV
-436 AIAAN
+436 N

-498 VARESGIA
+498 VAREAGIA

-515 GSHIVAEAP
+515 GSRIVAEAP
-524 ENYVELVRNES
+524 ESYVELVRNES
-535 NRVAGGV
+535 NRAVGGA

-548 LEGENEPSEE
+548 LEGESESSEE
-558 SALSNIRV
+558 VLRSNAQTNQGRA
-566 DREEAN
+566 DGLEA
-572 GFKVEEPAPAIPST
+572 GIPSA
-586 DGLKA
+586 DV
-591 AAPSAGIEAGAPETG
+591 EASAPETG
-606 ALQAPEPSIAARSS
+606 AFQVSAASIAAHSSRNS

-691 EGLNVCIIRDA
+691 EGLNVHVVRDA

-803 AGVFEINST
+803 AGVFEINPT

-841 GDSKLEAVIVSKVDD
+841 GTSKLEAVIVSKVDGH
-856 RYAPIPGTERRIPC
+856 YAPIPGTERRIPC

-948 VTPQATPPA
+948 VTPHATPPA
-957 ATSRAGAAPT
+957 ATSREGSAPTRAGA
-967 HAGDGVRYIVP
+967 GVRYIVP
-978 QFVHSQTNRVTL
+978 QYVHPQTSRVTL
-990 RFRTSS
+990 RFRTSA
-996 SFENASIVVEKRLAN
+996 SFENASIVIEKRLAN
-1011 GEVELVK
+1011 GEIELVK

-1030 QSVALAGEAFAGATE
+1030 QSVALAGDAFAGAKE
-1045 IMVRIEPKETGE
+1045 IMVRIEPKEAEE
-1057 ANGGAKSGGFDGEEN
+1057 ANGEAKSGGFDGAEN
-1072 APKVGGAAKAKGATE
+1072 APEGSGAAK
-1087 SDVVAK
+1087 VN
-1093 AKGAAESVGAAQPIG
+1093 GAAESDG
-1108 ATESDVAAKIA
+1108 ATKIA

-1125 EEASHE
+1125 EEANRE

>member
-94 FTEDELEAVRE
+94 FTEDELEAVRG
-105 LRERGEK
+105 LRERGEQ
-112 NGVEGLRVIGAQ
+112 NGVEGLRVIDAR

-130 PNVSSEALGALLVPA
+130 PNVSSEALGALLVPT

-164 NGVEFNFSS
+164 NGAEFNFSS
-173 KVVGIESA
+173 KVVGIE
-181 QGAAGDPLRGSA
+181 P
-193 ASSAQASTDDSAQA
+193 AQAPTADSTQT
-207 AVADPARSAAADCM
+207 VAEGITRSAAVDPVRGG
-221 QSAGF
+221 GF
-226 ILHIE
+226 TLHIE

-243 RVVVNAAGV
+243 RVVVNASGV

-323 DATATTANG
+323 DATSTTADG
-332 LAAITSA
+332 LAGITAA
-339 AKKTYPALNM
+339 AKRTYPSLNM
-349 RARITTFAGVRA
+349 RGRITTFAGVRA
-361 TGDTGDFEIGEVP
+361 TGDTGDFEIGEV
-374 STPGFFDIAC
+374 SGAPGFFDIAC

-398 DMAARIAEAL
+398 DVAARIAEKL
-408 NAAET
+408 NAAEN
-413 PHFNPVLE
+413 PQFNPVLE
-421 LPALFKHMNDGARSV
+421 LSALFKNMSEEERRA

-465 KLPVLCLDALKW
+465 RLPVLCLDALKW

-498 VARESGIA
+498 VAREAGVA

-515 GSHIVAEAP
+515 GSRLVAEAP

-535 NRVAGGV
+535 NRAVGAASDVVAKPE
-542 ADAAAK
+542 DAS
-548 LEGENEPSEE
+548 GSSEE
-558 SALSNIRV
+558 GLPSNTR
-566 DREEAN
+566 AN
-572 GFKVEEPAPAIPST
+572 QGKA
-586 DGLKA
+586 DGLES
-591 AAPSAGIEAGAPETG
+591 AAPSADVEASAF
-606 ALQAPEPSIAARSS
+606 QASAVSNAAHSSHNS

-691 EGLNVCIIRDA
+691 EGLDVHVVRDA

-721 VSPQGEQAISAGAA
+721 VSPQGEQTISAGAA

-803 AGVFEINST
+803 AGVFEINPT

-841 GDSKLEAVIVSKVDD
+841 GASKLEAVIVSKVDSH
-856 RYAPIPGTERRIPC
+856 YAPIPGTERRIPC

-948 VTPQATPPA
+948 VTPHATPPA
-957 ATSRAGAAPT
+957 ATSRAGSAPT
-967 HAGDGVRYIVP
+967 RAGEGVRYIVP
-978 QFVHSQTNRVTL
+978 QFVHSQASRVTL
-990 RFRTSS
+990 RFRTSA
-996 SFENASIVVEKRLAN
+996 SFENASIVIEKRLAN

-1030 QSVALAGEAFAGATE
+1030 QSVALAGDAFAGAKE
-1045 IMVRIEPKETGE
+1045 IMVRIEPKEAEE
-1057 ANGGAKSGGFDGEEN
+1057 ANDQAKSGGSDGAEN
-1072 APKVGGAAKAKGATE
+1072 APETGGIAKSNGATGPSGATE
-1087 SDVVAK
+1087 SGVATK
-1093 AKGAAESVGAAQPIG
+1093 
-1108 ATESDVAAKIA
+1108 TA

-1125 EEASHE
+1125 EEASRE

>member
-68 EGAKLYP
+68 EGSKLYP
-75 QWARELGFP
+75 QWASELGFP

-94 FTEDELEAVRE
+94 FTEEELEAIRG
-105 LRERGEK
+105 LRERGEH
-112 NGVEGLRVIGAQ
+112 NGVEGLRVIDAR

-130 PNVSSEALGALLVPA
+130 PNVSPEALGALLVPT

-157 AAENAAR
+157 AGENAAR

-173 KVVGIESA
+173 KVVGIEPVQTPTA
-181 QGAAGDPLRGSA
+181 
-193 ASSAQASTDDSAQA
+193 DSAQA
-207 AVADPARSAAADCM
+207 VAAGSAQSAAVEPARG
-221 QSAGF
+221 AGY

-309 NMLVGPNAVAQSDK
+309 NMLVGPNAVVQSDK
-323 DATATTANG
+323 DATATTADG
-332 LAAITSA
+332 LAEITSA
-339 AKKTYPALNM
+339 AKKTYPTLNM
-349 RARITTFAGVRA
+349 RGRITTFAGVRA

-374 STPGFFDIAC
+374 SAPGFFDIAC

-398 DMAARIAEAL
+398 DMAACIAEKL
-408 NAAET
+408 NAAENSQ
-413 PHFNPVLE
+413 FNPVLS
-421 LPALFKHMNDGARSV
+421 LPALFKNMNEEERRAAISV
-436 AIAAN
+436 N

-452 EVTEADVASALHT
+452 EVTEADVASVLHT

-477 RTGATMGRCHGGFCM
+477 RTGATMGRCHGGFCT

-498 VARESGIA
+498 VAREAGIA

-515 GSHIVAEAP
+515 GSRIVAEAP

-535 NRVAGGV
+535 NCAVGGV
-542 ADAAAK
+542 ADAVAK
-548 LEGENEPSEE
+548 LEGESESSEE
-558 SALSNIRV
+558 GLSSNAQ
-566 DREEAN
+566 AN
-572 GFKVEEPAPAIPST
+572 QGKAGGFKVGEPAPAVPDA
-586 DGLKA
+586 DGFKA
-591 AAPSAGIEAGAPETG
+591 GALSASFEAGVETG
-606 ALQAPEPSIAARSS
+606 ALQALEASIAACSS

-691 EGLNVCIIRDA
+691 EGLNVHVVRDA

-721 VSPQGEQAISAGAA
+721 VSPQGEQTISAGAA

-803 AGVFEINST
+803 AGVFEINPT

-841 GDSKLEAVIVSKVDD
+841 GASKLEAVIVSEVDGH
-856 RYAPIPGTERRIPC
+856 YAPIPGTERRISC

-881 ENALATDAGVALD
+881 ENAIAADAGVRLD

-899 AIVDDN
+899 AIVDDR
-905 FETSAAGL
+905 FETSVSGL

-937 ASAARRALRRS
+937 TSAAKRALSRKAAYAN
-948 VTPQATPPA
+948 VAAAQAA
-957 ATSRAGAAPT
+957 AIKSSNSDNAELASHVSCEDIESKPSDSSAAELASQISHEGAIPT
-967 HAGDGVRYIVP
+967 CAETGVRYIVP
-978 QFVHSQTNRVTL
+978 QFVHPETERVTL
-990 RFRTSS
+990 RFRTSAP
-996 SFENASIVVEKRLAN
+996 FENASIVIEKRMPS
-1011 GEVELVK
+1011 GELELVK

-1030 QSVALAGEAFAGATE
+1030 QSIALPGSAFEDARE
-1045 IMVRIEPKETGE
+1045 IVVRMEQ
-1057 ANGGAKSGGFDGEEN
+1057 AEEN
-1072 APKVGGAAKAKGATE
+1072 SATGSEGG
-1087 SDVVAK
+1087 VR
-1093 AKGAAESVGAAQPIG
+1093 
-1108 ATESDVAAKIA
+1108 
-1119 PVSAQG
+1119 
-1125 EEASHE
+1125 

>member
-75 QWARELGFP
+75 QWASELGFP

-94 FTEDELEAVRE
+94 FTEEELEAIRG
-105 LRERGEK
+105 LHERGEH
-112 NGVEGLRVIGAQ
+112 NGVGGLRVIDAR

-130 PNVSSEALGALLVPA
+130 PNVSPEALGALLVPT

-173 KVVGIESA
+173 KVVGIE
-181 QGAAGDPLRGSA
+181 P
-193 ASSAQASTDDSAQA
+193 AQAPTADSAQA
-207 AVADPARSAAADCM
+207 VAAGSAQSVVVDLAR
-221 QSAGF
+221 GEGY

-298 KGVLVAPTVHG
+298 KGVLVSPTVHG
-309 NMLVGPNAVAQSDK
+309 NMLVGPNAVPQGDK
-323 DATATTANG
+323 DATATTAEG

-374 STPGFFDIAC
+374 SAPGFFDIAC

-398 DMAARIAEAL
+398 DMAARIAEKL
-408 NAAET
+408 NAAEN
-413 PHFNPVLE
+413 PQFNPILT
-421 LPALFKHMNDGARSV
+421 LPALFKNMNEEERRA
-436 AIAAN
+436 AISAN

-492 PELAKV
+492 PELTKV
-498 VARESGIA
+498 VAREAGIA

-515 GSHIVAEAP
+515 GSRIVAEAP

-535 NRVAGGV
+535 NRAVGV
-542 ADAAAK
+542 
-548 LEGENEPSEE
+548 
-558 SALSNIRV
+558 
-566 DREEAN
+566 
-572 GFKVEEPAPAIPST
+572 
-586 DGLKA
+586 
-591 AAPSAGIEAGAPETG
+591 ETG
-606 ALQAPEPSIAARSS
+606 ALQALEASIAACSS

-691 EGLNVCIIRDA
+691 EGLNVHVVRDA

-721 VSPQGEQAISAGAA
+721 VSPQGEQTISAGAA

-803 AGVFEINST
+803 AGVFEINPT

-841 GDSKLEAVIVSKVDD
+841 GTSKLEAVIVSKVDGH
-856 RYAPIPGTERRIPC
+856 YAPIPGTERRIPC

-948 VTPQATPPA
+948 VTPHATPPA
-957 ATSRAGAAPT
+957 ATSREGSAPTRAGA
-967 HAGDGVRYIVP
+967 GVRYIVP
-978 QFVHSQTNRVTL
+978 QYVHPQTSRVTL
-990 RFRTSS
+990 RFRTSA
-996 SFENASIVVEKRLAN
+996 SFENASIVIEKRLAN

-1030 QSVALAGEAFAGATE
+1030 QSVALAGDAFAGAKE
-1045 IMVRIEPKETGE
+1045 IMVRIEPKEAEE
-1057 ANGGAKSGGFDGEEN
+1057 ANGEAKSGGFDGAEN
-1072 APKVGGAAKAKGATE
+1072 APKVGGAAK
-1087 SDVVAK
+1087 VN
-1093 AKGAAESVGAAQPIG
+1093 GAAESDG
-1108 ATESDVAAKIA
+1108 ATKIA

>member
-75 QWARELGFP
+75 QWASELGFP

-94 FTEDELEAVRE
+94 FTEDELEAICE
-105 LRERGEK
+105 LRERGEH
-112 NGVEGLRVIGAQ
+112 NGVEGLRVIDAR
-124 ELRELE
+124 ELREFE
-130 PNVSSEALGALLVPA
+130 PNVSPEVLGALLVPT

-173 KVVGIESA
+173 KVVGIEPA
-181 QGAAGDPLRGSA
+181 QTPTA
-193 ASSAQASTDDSAQA
+193 DSAQA
-207 AVADPARSAAADCM
+207 VAAGSAQSAAVEPARG
-221 QSAGF
+221 AGY

-309 NMLVGPNAVAQSDK
+309 NMLVGPNAVPQGDK
-323 DATATTANG
+323 DATATTAEG

-374 STPGFFDIAC
+374 SAPGFFDIAC

-398 DMAARIAEAL
+398 DMAACIAEKL
-408 NAAET
+408 NAAENT
-413 PHFNPVLE
+413 QFNPILT
-421 LPALFKHMNDGARSV
+421 LPALFKNMNEEERRAAISV
-436 AIAAN
+436 N

-498 VARESGIA
+498 VAREAGIA

-515 GSHIVAEAP
+515 GSRIVAEAP

-535 NRVAGGV
+535 NRVVGG
-542 ADAAAK
+542 
-548 LEGENEPSEE
+548 
-558 SALSNIRV
+558 
-566 DREEAN
+566 
-572 GFKVEEPAPAIPST
+572 
-586 DGLKA
+586 
-591 AAPSAGIEAGAPETG
+591 ETG
-606 ALQAPEPSIAARSS
+606 ALQTLEASIAACSS

-691 EGLNVCIIRDA
+691 EGLNVHVVRDA

-721 VSPQGEQAISAGAA
+721 VSPQGEQTISAGAA

-790 IMARRLTFAGARV
+790 IMARRLTFAGAHV
-803 AGVFEINST
+803 AGVFEINPT

-841 GDSKLEAVIVSKVDD
+841 GTSKLEAVIVSKVDGH
-856 RYAPIPGTERRIPC
+856 YAPIPGTERRIPC

-948 VTPQATPPA
+948 VTPHATPPA
-957 ATSRAGAAPT
+957 ATSREGSAPTRAGA
-967 HAGDGVRYIVP
+967 GVRYIVP
-978 QFVHSQTNRVTL
+978 QYVHPQTSRVTL
-990 RFRTSS
+990 RFRTSA
-996 SFENASIVVEKRLAN
+996 SFENASIVIEKRLAN
-1011 GEVELVK
+1011 GEIELVK

-1030 QSVALAGEAFAGATE
+1030 QSVALAGDVFAGAKE
-1045 IMVRIEPKETGE
+1045 IMVRIEPKEAEE
-1057 ANGGAKSGGFDGEEN
+1057 ANGEAKSGGFDGAEN
-1072 APKVGGAAKAKGATE
+1072 APKVGGAAK
-1087 SDVVAK
+1087 VN
-1093 AKGAAESVGAAQPIG
+1093 GAAESDG
-1108 ATESDVAAKIA
+1108 ATKIA

>member
-55 DPKPGTRKARYNV
+55 DPKPGTRKARFNV

-75 QWARELGFP
+75 QWASELGFP

-94 FTEDELEAVRE
+94 FTEDELEAIRG
-105 LRERGEK
+105 LRERGEH
-112 NGVEGLRVIGAQ
+112 NGVEGLRVIDAR

-130 PNVSSEALGALLVPA
+130 PNVSPEALGALLVPT

-173 KVVGIESA
+173 KVVGIEPVQTPTA
-181 QGAAGDPLRGSA
+181 
-193 ASSAQASTDDSAQA
+193 DSAQA
-207 AVADPARSAAADCM
+207 VAAGSVRSAAVEPARG
-221 QSAGF
+221 AGY

-271 RGEYNLMDTD
+271 RGEYNLMDAD

-309 NMLVGPNAVAQSDK
+309 NMLVGPNAVPQGDK
-323 DATATTANG
+323 DATATTAEG

-339 AKKTYPALNM
+339 AKKTYPALSM

-374 STPGFFDIAC
+374 SAPGFFDIAC

-398 DMAARIAEAL
+398 DMAACIAEKL
-408 NAAET
+408 NAAEN
-413 PHFNPVLE
+413 HQFNPILS
-421 LPALFKHMNDGARSV
+421 LPALFKNMNEEERRAAISV
-436 AIAAN
+436 N

-498 VARESGIA
+498 VAREAGIA

-515 GSHIVAEAP
+515 GSRIVAEAP
-524 ENYVELVRNES
+524 ENYVELVQNES
-535 NRVAGGV
+535 NRA
-542 ADAAAK
+542 
-548 LEGENEPSEE
+548 
-558 SALSNIRV
+558 
-566 DREEAN
+566 
-572 GFKVEEPAPAIPST
+572 
-586 DGLKA
+586 
-591 AAPSAGIEAGAPETG
+591 AGIETG
-606 ALQAPEPSIAARSS
+606 ALQTLEASIAARSS

-691 EGLNVCIIRDA
+691 EGLNVHVVRDA

-721 VSPQGEQAISAGAA
+721 VSPQGEQTISAGAA

-803 AGVFEINST
+803 AGVFEINPT

-841 GDSKLEAVIVSKVDD
+841 GTSKLEAVIVSKVDGH
-856 RYAPIPGTERRIPC
+856 YAPIPGTERRIPC

-948 VTPQATPPA
+948 VTPHATPPA
-957 ATSRAGAAPT
+957 ATSREGSAPTRAGA
-967 HAGDGVRYIVP
+967 GVRYIVP
-978 QFVHSQTNRVTL
+978 QYVHPQTSRVTL
-990 RFRTSS
+990 RFRTSA
-996 SFENASIVVEKRLAN
+996 SFENASIVIEKRLAN
-1011 GEVELVK
+1011 GEIELVK

-1030 QSVALAGEAFAGATE
+1030 QSVALAGDVFAGAKE
-1045 IMVRIEPKETGE
+1045 IMVRIEPKEAEE
-1057 ANGGAKSGGFDGEEN
+1057 ANGEAKSGGFDGAEN
-1072 APKVGGAAKAKGATE
+1072 APKVGGAAK
-1087 SDVVAK
+1087 VN
-1093 AKGAAESVGAAQPIG
+1093 GAAESDG
-1108 ATESDVAAKIA
+1108 ATKIA

>member
-1 MREVDV
+1 MRKVDV

-55 DPKPGTRKARYNV
+55 DPKPGTRKARFNV

-75 QWARELGFP
+75 QWASELGFP

-94 FTEDELEAVRE
+94 FTEDELEAIRG
-105 LRERGEK
+105 LRERGEH
-112 NGVEGLRVIGAQ
+112 NGVEGLRVIDAR

-130 PNVSSEALGALLVPA
+130 PNVSPEALGALLVPT

-173 KVVGIESA
+173 KVVGIEPA
-181 QGAAGDPLRGSA
+181 QTPTA
-193 ASSAQASTDDSAQA
+193 DSAQA
-207 AVADPARSAAADCM
+207 VAAGSAQSAVVEPARG
-221 QSAGF
+221 AGY

-252 HADEIHDMVAP
+252 RADEIHDMVAP

-298 KGVLVAPTVHG
+298 KGVLVSPTVHG
-309 NMLVGPNAVAQSDK
+309 NMLVGPNAVPQGDK
-323 DATATTANG
+323 DATATTAEG
-332 LAAITSA
+332 LAAITAA

-361 TGDTGDFEIGEVP
+361 TGDTGDFEIGEV
-374 STPGFFDIAC
+374 SSAPGFFDIAC

-398 DMAARIAEAL
+398 DAAARIAEKL
-408 NAAET
+408 NAAEN
-413 PHFNPVLE
+413 HQFNPILT
-421 LPALFKHMNDGARSV
+421 LPVLFKNMNEEERRA
-436 AIAAN
+436 AISAN

-498 VARESGIA
+498 VAREAGIA

-515 GSHIVAEAP
+515 GSRIVAEAP

-535 NRVAGGV
+535 NRAVGGV

-548 LEGENEPSEE
+548 HGGESESSEE
-558 SALSNIRV
+558 GLSLNV
-566 DREEAN
+566 QAN
-572 GFKVEEPAPAIPST
+572 QGKADGFKVEEPAPAVPDA
-586 DGLKA
+586 DGFKA
-591 AAPSAGIEAGAPETG
+591 GALSASFEAGVETG
-606 ALQAPEPSIAARSS
+606 ALQTLEASIAARSS

-676 ELTGPEYASRELATL
+676 ELTGPEYASRELATI
-691 EGLNVCIIRDA
+691 EGLNVHVVRDA

-721 VSPQGEQAISAGAA
+721 VSPQGEQTISAGAA

-748 LGTPGTRPAGVFS
+748 LGTP
-761 AGSAQNFMNLQGCAP
+761 
-776 GSNVVILGSGDIGL
+776 
-790 IMARRLTFAGARV
+790 
-803 AGVFEINST
+803 
-812 PSGLRRNIVQ
+812 
-822 CLDDFGIPL
+822 
-831 HTSTTVVGIE
+831 H
-841 GDSKLEAVIVSKVDD
+841 
-856 RYAPIPGTERRIPC
+856 
-870 DTLLLSVGLIP
+870 
-881 ENALATDAGVALD
+881 
-894 PMTGG
+894 
-899 AIVDDN
+899 
-905 FETSAAGL
+905 
-913 FACGNALHIHDLV
+913 
-926 DFVSDEGDHAG
+926 
-937 ASAARRALRRS
+937 
-948 VTPQATPPA
+948 ATPPA
-957 ATSRAGAAPT
+957 ATSREGSTPTRAGA
-967 HAGDGVRYIVP
+967 GVRYIVP
-978 QFVHSQTNRVTL
+978 QYVHPQTSRVTL
-990 RFRTSS
+990 RFRTSA
-996 SFENASIVVEKRLAN
+996 SFENASIVIEKRLAN

-1030 QSVALAGEAFAGATE
+1030 QSVALAGDAFAGAKE
-1045 IMVRIEPKETGE
+1045 IMVRIEPKEAEE
-1057 ANGGAKSGGFDGEEN
+1057 ANGEAKSGGFDGAEN
-1072 APKVGGAAKAKGATE
+1072 APKVGGAAKAN
-1087 SDVVAK
+1087 
-1093 AKGAAESVGAAQPIG
+1093 GAAEFGV
-1108 ATESDVAAKIA
+1108 ATKIA

>member
-75 QWARELGFP
+75 QWASELGFP

-94 FTEDELEAVRE
+94 FTEEELEAIRG
-105 LRERGEK
+105 LRERGEH
-112 NGVEGLRVIGAQ
+112 NGVEGLRVIDAR

-130 PNVSSEALGALLVPA
+130 PNVSPEALGALLVPT

-173 KVVGIESA
+173 KVVGIEPVQTPTA
-181 QGAAGDPLRGSA
+181 
-193 ASSAQASTDDSAQA
+193 DSAQA
-207 AVADPARSAAADCM
+207 VAAGSAQAVAAVEPTRG
-221 QSAGF
+221 AGY

-298 KGVLVAPTVHG
+298 KGVLVSPTVHG
-309 NMLVGPNAVAQSDK
+309 NMLVGPNAVPQGDK
-323 DATATTANG
+323 DATATTAEG

-374 STPGFFDIAC
+374 SAPGFFDIAC

-398 DMAARIAEAL
+398 DMAACIAEKL
-408 NAAET
+408 NAAEN
-413 PHFNPVLE
+413 HQFNPILS
-421 LPALFKHMNDGARSV
+421 LPALFKNMNEEERRAAISV
-436 AIAAN
+436 N

-477 RTGATMGRCHGGFCM
+477 RTGVTMGRCHGGFCM

-498 VARESGIA
+498 VAREAGIA

-515 GSHIVAEAP
+515 GSRIVAEAP

-535 NRVAGGV
+535 NRAVGV
-542 ADAAAK
+542 
-548 LEGENEPSEE
+548 
-558 SALSNIRV
+558 
-566 DREEAN
+566 
-572 GFKVEEPAPAIPST
+572 
-586 DGLKA
+586 
-591 AAPSAGIEAGAPETG
+591 ETG
-606 ALQAPEPSIAARSS
+606 ALQALEASIAARSS

-649 LVDRESHQGGI
+649 LIDRESHQGGI

-691 EGLNVCIIRDA
+691 EGLDVHVVRDA

-721 VSPQGEQAISAGAA
+721 VSPQGEQTISAGAA

-803 AGVFEINST
+803 AGVFEINPT

-841 GDSKLEAVIVSKVDD
+841 GTSKLEAVIVSKVDGH
-856 RYAPIPGTERRIPC
+856 YAPIPGTERRIPC

-905 FETSAAGL
+905 FETSAADL

-948 VTPQATPPA
+948 VTPHATPPA
-957 ATSRAGAAPT
+957 ATSREGSAPTRAGA
-967 HAGDGVRYIVP
+967 GVRYIVP
-978 QFVHSQTNRVTL
+978 QFVHPQTSRVTL
-990 RFRTSS
+990 RFRTSA
-996 SFENASIVVEKRLAN
+996 SFENASIVIEKRLAN
-1011 GEVELVK
+1011 GEIELVK

-1030 QSVALAGEAFAGATE
+1030 QSVALAGDAFAGAKE
-1045 IMVRIEPKETGE
+1045 IMVRIEPKEAEE
-1057 ANGGAKSGGFDGEEN
+1057 ANGEAKSGGFDGAEN
-1072 APKVGGAAKAKGATE
+1072 APKVGGAAK
-1087 SDVVAK
+1087 VN
-1093 AKGAAESVGAAQPIG
+1093 GAAESDG
-1108 ATESDVAAKIA
+1108 ATKIA

>member
-75 QWARELGFP
+75 QWASELGFP

-94 FTEDELEAVRE
+94 FTEEELEAIRG
-105 LRERGEK
+105 LRERGEH
-112 NGVEGLRVIGAQ
+112 NGVGGLRVIDAR

-130 PNVSSEALGALLVPA
+130 PNVSPEALGALLVPT

-173 KVVGIESA
+173 KVVGIEPA
-181 QGAAGDPLRGSA
+181 QTPTA
-193 ASSAQASTDDSAQA
+193 DSAQA
-207 AVADPARSAAADCM
+207 VAAGSARSAAVEPARG
-221 QSAGF
+221 AGY

-323 DATATTANG
+323 DATSTTADG
-332 LAAITSA
+332 LAGITAA
-339 AKKTYPALNM
+339 AKKTYPSLNM
-349 RARITTFAGVRA
+349 RGRITTFAGVRA

-374 STPGFFDIAC
+374 GAPGLFDIAC

-398 DMAARIAEAL
+398 DVAARIAEKL
-408 NAAET
+408 NAAEN
-413 PHFNPVLE
+413 PQFNPVLE
-421 LPALFKHMNDGARSV
+421 LPALFKNMNEKERRA

-452 EVTEADVASALHT
+452 EVTEADIASALRT

-492 PELAKV
+492 PELAKI
-498 VARESGIA
+498 VAREAGVA

-515 GSHIVAEAP
+515 GSRLVAEAP
-524 ENYVELVRNES
+524 ENYVDLVRNES
-535 NRVAGGV
+535 NRAVGAV
-542 ADAAAK
+542 SDAAAK
-548 LEGENEPSEE
+548 PEGESEPPEE
-558 SALSNIRV
+558 GLPSNAQANQK
-566 DREEAN
+566 EA
-572 GFKVEEPAPAIPST
+572 
-586 DGLKA
+586 DGLEA
-591 AAPSAGIEAGAPETG
+591 GAPSAGVESSAPEAS
-606 ALQAPEPSIAARSS
+606 ALQAPAAPIAARSS

-691 EGLNVCIIRDA
+691 EGLDVHVVRDA

-721 VSPQGEQAISAGAA
+721 VSPQGEQTISAGAA

-803 AGVFEINST
+803 AGVFEINPT

-841 GDSKLEAVIVSKVDD
+841 GTSKLEAVIVSKVDGH
-856 RYAPIPGTERRIPC
+856 YAPIPGTERRIPC

-948 VTPQATPPA
+948 VTPHATPPA
-957 ATSRAGAAPT
+957 ATSREGSAPTRAGA
-967 HAGDGVRYIVP
+967 GVRYIVP
-978 QFVHSQTNRVTL
+978 QFVHSQTSRVTL
-990 RFRTSS
+990 RFRTSA
-996 SFENASIVVEKRLAN
+996 SFENASIVIEKRLAN

-1030 QSVALAGEAFAGATE
+1030 QSVALAGDAFAGAKE
-1045 IMVRIEPKETGE
+1045 ILVRIEPKEAE
-1057 ANGGAKSGGFDGEEN
+1057 KANGEAKSGGFDGAEN
-1072 APKVGGAAKAKGATE
+1072 APKVGGTAKA
-1087 SDVVAK
+1087 S
-1093 AKGAAESVGAAQPIG
+1093 GAAESG
-1108 ATESDVAAKIA
+1108 VAAKIA

>member
-55 DPKPGTRKARYNV
+55 DPKPGTRKARFNV

-75 QWARELGFP
+75 QWASELGFP

-94 FTEDELEAVRE
+94 FTEDELEAIRG
-105 LRERGEK
+105 LRERGEH
-112 NGVEGLRVIGAQ
+112 NGVEGLRVIDAR

-130 PNVSSEALGALLVPA
+130 PNVSPEALGALLVPT

-173 KVVGIESA
+173 KVVGIEPVQTPTA
-181 QGAAGDPLRGSA
+181 
-193 ASSAQASTDDSAQA
+193 DSAQA
-207 AVADPARSAAADCM
+207 VAAGFARSAAVEPARG
-221 QSAGF
+221 AGY

-298 KGVLVAPTVHG
+298 KGVLVSPTVHG
-309 NMLVGPNAVAQSDK
+309 NMLVGPNAVPQGDK
-323 DATATTANG
+323 DATATTAEG

-374 STPGFFDIAC
+374 SAPGFFDIAC

-398 DMAARIAEAL
+398 DVAACIAEKL
-408 NAAET
+408 NAAEN
-413 PHFNPVLE
+413 HQFNPVLS
-421 LPALFKHMNDGARSV
+421 LPALFKNMNEEERRAAISV
-436 AIAAN
+436 N

-492 PELAKV
+492 PELSKV

-515 GSHIVAEAP
+515 GSRIVAEAP
-524 ENYVELVRNES
+524 ENYVELVQNES
-535 NRVAGGV
+535 NRAGG
-542 ADAAAK
+542 
-548 LEGENEPSEE
+548 
-558 SALSNIRV
+558 I
-566 DREEAN
+566 
-572 GFKVEEPAPAIPST
+572 
-586 DGLKA
+586 
-591 AAPSAGIEAGAPETG
+591 ETG
-606 ALQAPEPSIAARSS
+606 ALQTLEASIAARSS

-691 EGLNVCIIRDA
+691 EGLNVHVVRDA

-721 VSPQGEQAISAGAA
+721 VSPQGEQTISAGAA

-803 AGVFEINST
+803 AGVFEINPT

-841 GDSKLEAVIVSKVDD
+841 GTSKLEAVIVSKVDGH
-856 RYAPIPGTERRIPC
+856 YAPIPGTERRIPC

-948 VTPQATPPA
+948 VTPHATPPA
-957 ATSRAGAAPT
+957 ATSREGSAPTRAGA
-967 HAGDGVRYIVP
+967 GVRYIVP
-978 QFVHSQTNRVTL
+978 QFVHPQTSRVTL
-990 RFRTSS
+990 RFRTSA
-996 SFENASIVVEKRLAN
+996 SFENASIVIEKRLAN
-1011 GEVELVK
+1011 GEIELVK

-1030 QSVALAGEAFAGATE
+1030 QSVALAGDAFAGAKE
-1045 IMVRIEPKETGE
+1045 IMVRIEPKEAEE
-1057 ANGGAKSGGFDGEEN
+1057 ANGEAKSGGFDGAEN
-1072 APKVGGAAKAKGATE
+1072 SPKVGGAAK
-1087 SDVVAK
+1087 VN
-1093 AKGAAESVGAAQPIG
+1093 GAAESDG
-1108 ATESDVAAKIA
+1108 ATKIA

>member
-75 QWARELGFP
+75 EWASELGFP

-94 FTEDELEAVRE
+94 FTEDELEAICG
-105 LRERGEK
+105 LRERGEH
-112 NGVEGLRVIGAQ
+112 NGVEGLRVIDAR

-130 PNVSSEALGALLVPA
+130 PNVSPEALGALLVPT

-173 KVVGIESA
+173 KVVGIEPV
-181 QGAAGDPLRGSA
+181 QTPTAGS
-193 ASSAQASTDDSAQA
+193 
-207 AVADPARSAAADCM
+207 VRSAAVELARG
-221 QSAGF
+221 AGY

-231 GAQGD
+231 GVQGD

-298 KGVLVAPTVHG
+298 KGVLVSPTVHG
-309 NMLVGPNAVAQSDK
+309 NMLVGPNAVPQGDK
-323 DATATTANG
+323 DATATTAEG

-374 STPGFFDIAC
+374 SAPGFFDIAC

-398 DMAARIAEAL
+398 DMAACIAEKL
-408 NAAET
+408 NAAEN
-413 PHFNPVLE
+413 PQFNPILT
-421 LPALFKHMNDGARSV
+421 LPALFKNMNEEERRA
-436 AIAAN
+436 AISAN

-498 VARESGIA
+498 VAREAGIA

-515 GSHIVAEAP
+515 GSRIVAEAP

-535 NRVAGGV
+535 NRAAGV
-542 ADAAAK
+542 
-548 LEGENEPSEE
+548 
-558 SALSNIRV
+558 
-566 DREEAN
+566 
-572 GFKVEEPAPAIPST
+572 
-586 DGLKA
+586 
-591 AAPSAGIEAGAPETG
+591 ETG
-606 ALQAPEPSIAARSS
+606 VLQTLEASIAARSS

-691 EGLNVCIIRDA
+691 EGLNVHVVRDA

-721 VSPQGEQAISAGAA
+721 VSPQGEQTISAGAA

-803 AGVFEINST
+803 AGVFEINPT

-841 GDSKLEAVIVSKVDD
+841 GTSKLEAVIVSKVDGH
-856 RYAPIPGTERRIPC
+856 YAPIPGTERRIPC

-948 VTPQATPPA
+948 VTPHATPPA
-957 ATSRAGAAPT
+957 ATSREGSAPTRAGA
-967 HAGDGVRYIVP
+967 GVRYIVP
-978 QFVHSQTNRVTL
+978 QYVHPQTSRVTL
-990 RFRTSS
+990 RFRTSA
-996 SFENASIVVEKRLAN
+996 SFENASIVIEKRLAN
-1011 GEVELVK
+1011 GEIELVK

-1030 QSVALAGEAFAGATE
+1030 QSVALAGDVFAGAKE
-1045 IMVRIEPKETGE
+1045 IMVRIEPKEAEE
-1057 ANGGAKSGGFDGEEN
+1057 ANGEAKSGGFDGAEN
-1072 APKVGGAAKAKGATE
+1072 APKVGGAAK
-1087 SDVVAK
+1087 VN
-1093 AKGAAESVGAAQPIG
+1093 GAAESDG
-1108 ATESDVAAKIA
+1108 ATKIA